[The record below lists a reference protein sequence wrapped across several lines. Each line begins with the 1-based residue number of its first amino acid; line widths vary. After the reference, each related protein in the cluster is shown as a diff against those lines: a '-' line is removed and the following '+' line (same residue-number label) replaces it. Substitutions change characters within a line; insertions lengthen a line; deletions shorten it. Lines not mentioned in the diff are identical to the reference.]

1 MAGLFHDVRPP
12 DGGPLA
18 RRQFTQKRSTDR
30 ALARFRFAETL
41 RNGRRAGLVIRTEE
55 DQWKAK
61 LCKTTKFPE
70 ATPRW
75 RERADATRGSTHVV
89 VLAGGDGTRLRPLT
103 RALAGDDR
111 PKQFC
116 ALAGRDPMVVQA
128 VRRAALV
135 APADQILIVLNRRHE
150 EWYREI
156 FDGTPASSLVVQPE
170 NRGTATAVLYA
181 LLRIAVKTPNAP
193 VVILP
198 SDHWVSNDSAF
209 MLYAQAAVG
218 VVEAHTNVVT
228 LLGVEPTR
236 AEDQYG
242 WIEPGEAILGDWRGL
257 SRVARFVEK
266 PSPELAE
273 ALLRRGTTLWN
284 TAVVVGQVEQL
295 MLLFA
300 MASPAL
306 VDSFLEIWTTLGS
319 PAEAAVI
326 ERMYAELP
334 VSDLSRHVLAVQ
346 PDALSVLAVKGT
358 SWEDL
363 GHPRGLVE
371 ARRWMTLPPAP
382 RDRRPARR
390 REHRGNM

>member
-1 MAGLFHDVRPP
+1 MES
-12 DGGPLA
+12 
-18 RRQFTQKRSTDR
+18 Q
-30 ALARFRFAETL
+30 TL
-41 RNGRRAGLVIRTEE
+41 QATRI
-55 DQWKAK
+55 
-61 LCKTTKFPE
+61 PE
-70 ATPRW
+70 AAPRW

-89 VLAGGDGTRLRPLT
+89 ILAGGDGTRLRPLT

-135 APADQILIVLNRRHE
+135 APSDQILIVLNRRHE

-181 LLRIAVKTPNAP
+181 LLRIAAKTPSAP
-193 VVILP
+193 VVIVP

-209 MLYAQAAVG
+209 MLYVQAAVG
-218 VVEAHTNVVT
+218 VVEAHTSVVT

-236 AEDQYG
+236 AEAQYG

-266 PSPELAE
+266 PSAELAE
-273 ALLRRGTTLWN
+273 ALLRRGRSLWN
-284 TAVVVGQVEQL
+284 TSVVVGQVEQL

-306 VDSFLEIWTTLGS
+306 VDSFLEIWAALGS
-319 PAEAAVI
+319 PAEAAAVD
-326 ERMYAELP
+326 RMYTGLP
-334 VSDLSRHVLAVQ
+334 VSDLSRNVLAIQ
-346 PDALSVLAVKGT
+346 PGALSVLAVRGT
-358 SWEDL
+358 AWEDL

-371 ARRWMTLPPAP
+371 ARRLITLPPAP
-382 RDRRPARR
+382 RGRMRARGR
-390 REHRGNM
+390 ASEPRGYV

>member
-1 MAGLFHDVRPP
+1 ME
-12 DGGPLA
+12 
-18 RRQFTQKRSTDR
+18 S
-30 ALARFRFAETL
+30 ETL
-41 RNGRRAGLVIRTEE
+41 QATKSPEVAPRR
-55 DQWKAK
+55 
-61 LCKTTKFPE
+61 
-70 ATPRW
+70 
-75 RERADATRGSTHVV
+75 RERTDEARGSTRVV
-89 VLAGGDGTRLRPLT
+89 ILAGGDGTRLRSLT

-128 VRRAALV
+128 VRRAALI
-135 APADQILIVLNRRHE
+135 APSEQILIVLNRRHE

-170 NRGTATAVLYA
+170 NRGTGTAVLYA
-181 LLRIAVKTPNAP
+181 LLRIAGETPNAP

-218 VVEAHTNVVT
+218 VVEAHTNVVA

-236 AEDQYG
+236 AEGQYG
-242 WIEPGEAILGDWRGL
+242 WIEPGDSILGDWRGL

-273 ALLRRGTTLWN
+273 ALLRRGTSLWN
-284 TAVVVGQVEQL
+284 TSVVVGQAEQL

-300 MASPAL
+300 MAKPAL
-306 VDSFLEIWTTLGS
+306 VDSFLEIWTAFGS
-319 PAEAAVI
+319 PAEAAEV
-326 ERMYAELP
+326 ERMYAGLP
-334 VSDLSRHVLAVQ
+334 LADLSRHVLAVQ
-346 PDALSVLAVKGT
+346 PDALSVLKVRGT
-358 SWEDL
+358 AWEDL

-371 ARRWMTLPPAP
+371 ARRLLTLPPAP
-382 RDRRPARR
+382 RGRVRARGRASERR
-390 REHRGNM
+390 GYM